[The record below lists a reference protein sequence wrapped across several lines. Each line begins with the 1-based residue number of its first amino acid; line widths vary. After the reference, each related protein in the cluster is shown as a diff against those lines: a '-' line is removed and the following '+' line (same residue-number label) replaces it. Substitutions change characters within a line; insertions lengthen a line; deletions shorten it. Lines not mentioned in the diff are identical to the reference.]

1 MTGAVWDNV
10 DRWRLWQQQWGSTWF
25 APYRSGLLQH
35 GWNLLVR
42 YNVGDGASDNL
53 GPLAR

>member
-1 MTGAVWDNV
+1 MALVATTTGLTWLAA
-10 DRWRLWQQQWGSTWF
+10 DRG
-25 APYRSGLLQH
+25 GLLQH

-53 GPLAR
+53 DPPAR